1 MDLRGK
7 RVVIYYRKDLAGK
20 LMPVC
25 GSDSV
30 LPLDQRLGI
39 GRVVAKAVE
48 HAGKMLHM
56 PDAFR
61 IEVWMDKAVTDF
73 IMLQKEPIR
82 KEARRNGFLT
92 E

>member
-1 MDLRGK
+1 MYFRGK
-7 RVVIYYRKDLAGK
+7 RVVVYYREDLSGK
-20 LMPVC
+20 LMPMC

-39 GRVVAKAVE
+39 RRAVINAVE

-82 KEARRNGFLT
+82 KETRRTGF
-92 E
+92 